1 MAVNTAVHLRRDA
14 MARLTRAQKIERENQ
29 AQALSFFR
37 EALAALP
44 DARRRQGL
52 RYPLQTV
59 VVTALMAMV
68 CGCDDAEAMQSWGE
82 ANADWLESILDM
94 PHGTPTQDVYL
105 AVFAALDPEAFS
117 AVFRAWAELLSLRL
131 QAGGK
136 HIAIDGKTSRII
148 KSDPDRKLGVANT
161 RKRAGWDIDATS
173 SSCSPTP
180 EHAPQNAQRAQA
192 AGHRR

>member
-1 MAVNTAVHLRRDA
+1 
-14 MARLTRAQKIERENQ
+14 MARMTQAQKIERENEE
-29 AQALSFFR
+29 QALSFFR

-68 CGCDDAEAMQSWGE
+68 CGCDDAEAMQTWGE
-82 ANADWLESILDM
+82 ANADWLCSMLDM
-94 PHGTPTQDVYL
+94 PHGPPTQDVYL

-131 QAGGK
+131 QASGK
-136 HIAIDGKTSRII
+136 HIAVDGKTSRR
-148 KSDPDRKLGVANT
+148 SFDTASG
-161 RKRAGWDIDATS
+161 KRAVHTVSAWRSEAGLVLGQQKTERKWARDT
-173 SSCSPTP
+173 
-180 EHAPQNAQRAQA
+180 A
-192 AGHRR
+192 ASRPAR